1 MKMGNILVNSM
12 GPNFKF
18 YEVQLI
24 DWNLATFYYTGSLEY
39 SKRGTVC
46 FYSPQQLLKGKSITP
61 LVDIWALAIVM
72 FTYYTDEKPFG
83 LNCKNDNLKAITSL
97 VGGDKIVSLL
107 KKYRY
112 PSLDSFRIM
121 KQIKQ
126 I

>member
-1 MKMGNILVNSM
+1 
-12 GPNFKF
+12 
-18 YEVQLI
+18 
-24 DWNLATFYYTGSLEY
+24 
-39 SKRGTVC
+39 
-46 FYSPQQLLKGKSITP
+46 
-61 LVDIWALAIVM
+61 M

-121 KQIKQ
+121 K
-126 I
+126 